1 LKAEDAGGAVTMAGL
16 TFQDKGELAAW
27 MAEAMPFGPFGSYV
41 DFHSLMQQ
49 AHFAEGNTDLTAEDP
64 LKALNL
70 RNDLDI
76 ATEGDVLVLNVL
88 RTPIPLL
95 LGKGK
100 TPTGSD
106 QTAFFALPSY
116 NDWYHS
122 DGVDGFYRNWPA
134 KLSDAKL
141 AIDADIETR
150 LEEGSI
156 AGMLAQNCLAS
167 SITFADGFFLFLDT
181 MYKDLTTS
189 SGFTKKKAWALTTS
203 IGHRICREVHKE
215 SGALARSLNLAKGET
230 ECNVLCVRMVWAVL
244 RSHKKMAEY
253 VRCQFKDHPTVASE
267 YTKFLATNSGFELV
281 ESLQSQLD
289 VFKKELDAIK
299 KSTTML
305 GNTVDAI
312 KTTANNAKSAA
323 ERAEKAAKKG

>member
-1 LKAEDAGGAVTMAGL
+1 LKAEDAGGAVTMAGI
-16 TFQDKGELAAW
+16 TFQDKGELSAW
-27 MAEAMPFGPFGSYV
+27 MTENMPSGQFGSFV

-49 AHFAEGNTDLTAEDP
+49 AHFAEGNMDLSSDDP
-64 LKALNL
+64 LKALKV
-70 RNDLDI
+70 RTDLNID
-76 ATEGDVLVLNVL
+76 TEGDVLALNSL
-88 RTPIPLL
+88 RFPIPLL

-106 QTAFFALPSY
+106 RTAFFALPSY

-122 DGVDGFYRNWPA
+122 DGVDGFYRNWPS

-141 AIDADIETR
+141 AIDADINNR
-150 LEEGSI
+150 LEEGSF
-156 AGMLAQNCLAS
+156 ANMLAQNCLAS
-167 SITFADGFFLFLDT
+167 SITFTDGFFLFLDT

-215 SGALARSLNLAKGET
+215 SGSLARSLNLAKGDT
-230 ECNVLCVRMVWAVL
+230 QRNVLCVQMVWAVL

-253 VRCQFKDHPTVASE
+253 VRCQFKDHHTVASE

-281 ESLQSQLD
+281 ESLQAQLND
-289 VFKKELDAIK
+289 FKKELDAMK
-299 KSTTML
+299 KSTSTL
-305 GNTVDAI
+305 ANTVDTI
-312 KTTANNAKSAA
+312 KTTANNAKSTA
-323 ERAEKAAKKG
+323 E